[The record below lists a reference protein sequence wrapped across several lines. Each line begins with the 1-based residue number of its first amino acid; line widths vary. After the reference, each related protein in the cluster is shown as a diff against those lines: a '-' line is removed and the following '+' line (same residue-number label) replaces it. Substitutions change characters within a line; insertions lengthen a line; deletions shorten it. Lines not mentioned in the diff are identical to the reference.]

1 MKVKIE
7 KEGKIEEFNL
17 IKDWSDVSL
26 ESWGKLIDFK
36 KGSPTKEALTTINA
50 LSDIPEKYVK
60 SLSVKNVATLL
71 SKVADIQ
78 AEKNTVLRN
87 VIRIDKVNYGFHP
100 NLDEITIGEYADL
113 ETFIEQGF
121 EKSMPE
127 IMAVL
132 YRPITERDKNGYTI
146 EAYDGNIEERVK
158 EMKKMKAKDVQGAL
172 VFFWSFA
179 SVLSLTLQSFSLEVM
194 NKMMEE
200 NLTETLLSAGV
211 GSE

>member
-1 MKVKIE
+1 MKLKIE

-36 KGSPTKEALTTINA
+36 KGSQTKEALTTISA

-60 SLSVKNVATLL
+60 ALSLKNVATIL

-87 VIRIDKVNYGFHP
+87 VIRIGKVNYGFHP
-100 NLDEITIGEYADL
+100 NLDEITIGEYADI
-113 ETFIEQGF
+113 ETFIEKGF

-132 YRPITERDKNGYTI
+132 YRPITEREGNAYTI
-146 EAYDGNIEERVK
+146 AAYDGKIEERVK

-172 VFFWSFA
+172 VFFWTFA
-179 SVLSLTLQSFSLEVM
+179 IVLSMTLESFSLEVM
-194 NKMMEE
+194 NKMMKE
-200 NLTETLLSAGV
+200 NLTETLRNGGV